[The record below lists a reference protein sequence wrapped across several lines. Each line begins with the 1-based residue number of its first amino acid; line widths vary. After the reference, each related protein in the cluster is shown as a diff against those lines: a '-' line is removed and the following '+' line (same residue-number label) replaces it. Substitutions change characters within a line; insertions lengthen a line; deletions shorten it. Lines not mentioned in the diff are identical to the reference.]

1 MRRLRA
7 AVLVTG
13 CGLLA
18 GCTTHGLPEAATTQ
32 AEHAAS
38 MWRIT
43 LAVAAVVGIVTL
55 ALILYSIVRFRRRDD
70 SLPDQ
75 RNSHLVLEIVCTAI
89 PVAIVAGLFAY
100 TVNTE
105 NKVNALARDPDLVI
119 DVVGY
124 QWGWKFTYRADGV
137 TSVPGEDGSPAVLA
151 LPVGSTIQLDLVS
164 PDVIHSFWVPEFLEK
179 RDLIPGVHNA
189 IDVNVTRTG
198 TWTGPVRRVLRP
210 GPLDDGLRGA
220 GHVPGR
226 LPVVAREQEGGA
238 HHVTAVVDPVAVEPP
253 ASEPEPSGM
262 LAWLTSTDHKRIG
275 LSYMVTAFI
284 FFLIGGLLASV
295 MRAQL
300 AQPEEHLVSN
310 DTYNQ
315 LFTMHGT
322 IMLFLF
328 IGPFAFGL
336 ANYLIPLQVG
346 AKDMAFP
353 RLNAFSYWLYLGGGI
368 TLVSGFATAG
378 GAAAFG
384 WFGYTPLS
392 DPVHS
397 PGLGG
402 DLWIAGLV
410 LTGFSG
416 ILTALNILTTVFCLR
431 MPTMNAFRMPIFT
444 WDMVVT
450 SVLVLLAFPVLTA
463 AGALLFIDRHL
474 GGQVFD
480 LAGGGVPILWQHL
493 FWFFGHP
500 EVYIVVLPYF
510 GVITEII
517 PVFARRPLFGYAG
530 LVFATIG
537 IAALSVGVWAH
548 HMFVTGAVLL
558 PFFSGLSFLI
568 AVPTGIKFVN
578 WIASMWGG
586 QIRFSAPMLF
596 SVGFLVLF
604 LLGGLT
610 GVMLASP
617 PLDFHVS
624 DTYFVV
630 AHFHYT
636 LVGGSVFGVFAAIYF
651 WFPKFTGRMLD
662 ERLAKAHFW
671 LFFIGFNMTFLVQ
684 HVLGASGMPRR
695 VASYYKGD
703 GFGTL
708 NLISSIG
715 AGIQGIA
722 LLFLLYNM
730 VHSYRRG
737 PVAGDDPW
745 EAYTLEWATTSPP
758 PSYNFDG
765 PLPPITSER
774 PLFDLRMRAA
784 VAAGAGGAGASVAG
798 GAGAAPAGGEPP

>member
-1 MRRLRA
+1 
-7 AVLVTG
+7 
-13 CGLLA
+13 
-18 GCTTHGLPEAATTQ
+18 
-32 AEHAAS
+32 
-38 MWRIT
+38 
-43 LAVAAVVGIVTL
+43 
-55 ALILYSIVRFRRRDD
+55 
-70 SLPDQ
+70 
-75 RNSHLVLEIVCTAI
+75 
-89 PVAIVAGLFAY
+89 
-100 TVNTE
+100 
-105 NKVNALARDPDLVI
+105 
-119 DVVGY
+119 
-124 QWGWKFTYRADGV
+124 
-137 TSVPGEDGSPAVLA
+137 
-151 LPVGSTIQLDLVS
+151 
-164 PDVIHSFWVPEFLEK
+164 
-179 RDLIPGVHNA
+179 
-189 IDVNVTRTG
+189 
-198 TWTGPVRRVLRP
+198 
-210 GPLDDGLRGA
+210 
-220 GHVPGR
+220 
-226 LPVVAREQEGGA
+226 
-238 HHVTAVVDPVAVEPP
+238 
-253 ASEPEPSGM
+253 
-262 LAWLTSTDHKRIG
+262 
-275 LSYMVTAFI
+275 
-284 FFLIGGLLASV
+284 
-295 MRAQL
+295 
-300 AQPEEHLVSN
+300 
-310 DTYNQ
+310 
-315 LFTMHGT
+315 
-322 IMLFLF
+322 
-328 IGPFAFGL
+328 
-336 ANYLIPLQVG
+336 
-346 AKDMAFP
+346 
-353 RLNAFSYWLYLGGGI
+353 
-368 TLVSGFATAG
+368 
-378 GAAAFG
+378 
-384 WFGYTPLS
+384 
-392 DPVHS
+392 
-397 PGLGG
+397 
-402 DLWIAGLV
+402 
-410 LTGFSG
+410 
-416 ILTALNILTTVFCLR
+416 

-530 LVFATIG
+530 LVFATIA

-695 VASYYKGD
+695 VASYYESD

-737 PVAGDDPW
+737 PAAGDDPW

-784 VAAGAGGAGASVAG
+784 VAAGAGGAGGTVAA
-798 GAGAAPAGGEPP
+798 GAGAAPLGGEAP

>member
-1 MRRLRA
+1 
-7 AVLVTG
+7 
-13 CGLLA
+13 
-18 GCTTHGLPEAATTQ
+18 
-32 AEHAAS
+32 
-38 MWRIT
+38 
-43 LAVAAVVGIVTL
+43 
-55 ALILYSIVRFRRRDD
+55 
-70 SLPDQ
+70 
-75 RNSHLVLEIVCTAI
+75 
-89 PVAIVAGLFAY
+89 
-100 TVNTE
+100 
-105 NKVNALARDPDLVI
+105 
-119 DVVGY
+119 
-124 QWGWKFTYRADGV
+124 
-137 TSVPGEDGSPAVLA
+137 
-151 LPVGSTIQLDLVS
+151 
-164 PDVIHSFWVPEFLEK
+164 
-179 RDLIPGVHNA
+179 
-189 IDVNVTRTG
+189 
-198 TWTGPVRRVLRP
+198 
-210 GPLDDGLRGA
+210 
-220 GHVPGR
+220 
-226 LPVVAREQEGGA
+226 
-238 HHVTAVVDPVAVEPP
+238 VTAVVDPVAVEPP
-253 ASEPEPSGM
+253 VPEPEPRGM

-662 ERLAKAHFW
+662 ERLAKVHFW

-745 EAYTLEWATTSPP
+745 EAYTLEWVTTSPP

-784 VAAGAGGAGASVAG
+784 VAAGADGAGRTVAG
-798 GAGAAPAGGEPP
+798 AAGPAPAGGEPP

>member
-1 MRRLRA
+1 M
-7 AVLVTG
+7 
-13 CGLLA
+13 
-18 GCTTHGLPEAATTQ
+18 TTVHEPIGPA
-32 AEHAAS
+32 
-38 MWRIT
+38 
-43 LAVAAVVGIVTL
+43 
-55 ALILYSIVRFRRRDD
+55 
-70 SLPDQ
+70 
-75 RNSHLVLEIVCTAI
+75 
-89 PVAIVAGLFAY
+89 
-100 TVNTE
+100 
-105 NKVNALARDPDLVI
+105 
-119 DVVGY
+119 DV
-124 QWGWKFTYRADGV
+124 
-137 TSVPGEDGSPAVLA
+137 
-151 LPVGSTIQLDLVS
+151 LPV
-164 PDVIHSFWVPEFLEK
+164 
-179 RDLIPGVHNA
+179 
-189 IDVNVTRTG
+189 
-198 TWTGPVRRVLRP
+198 PVR
-210 GPLDDGLRGA
+210 
-220 GHVPGR
+220 
-226 LPVVAREQEGGA
+226 
-238 HHVTAVVDPVAVEPP
+238 PP
-253 ASEPEPSGM
+253 TGM

-275 LSYMVTAFI
+275 ISHMVTAFA
-284 FFLIGGLLASV
+284 FFLVGGSLAMV

-300 AQPEEHLVSN
+300 AQPEQELVSN

-315 LFTMHGT
+315 LFTMHGS

-346 AKDMAFP
+346 ARDMAFP

-368 TLVSGFATAG
+368 TMISGFATAG

-392 DPVHS
+392 DPVRS

-402 DLWIAGLV
+402 DLWLASLV

-416 ILTALNILTTVFCLR
+416 ILTAVNILTTVFCLR
-431 MPTMNAFRMPIFT
+431 MPTMNAFRMPVFT

-450 SVLVLLAFPVLTA
+450 SLLVLLAFPVLTA
-463 AGALLFIDRHL
+463 AGALLFIDRNLDGH
-474 GGQVFD
+474 VFD

-500 EVYIVVLPYF
+500 EVYIIVLPYF

-517 PVFARRPLFGYAG
+517 PVFSRRPLFAYAG
-530 LVFATIG
+530 LVFATIA

-548 HMFVTGAVLL
+548 HMFVTGDVLL

-617 PLDFHVS
+617 PLDFQVS

-636 LVGGSVFGVFAAIYF
+636 LVGGSVFGVFAALYY
-651 WFPKFTGRMLD
+651 WFPKFTGKMLD

-671 LFFIGFNMTFLVQ
+671 LFFIGFNMTFFVQ

-695 VASYYKGD
+695 VASYLDSD
-703 GFGTL
+703 GFGPL
-708 NLISSIG
+708 NLVSSIG
-715 AGIQGIA
+715 AFIQGIA
-722 LLFLLYNM
+722 VLVLVINLVRTFR
-730 VHSYRRG
+730 HG
-737 PVAGDDPW
+737 PAAGDDPW
-745 EAYTLEWATTSPP
+745 EGYTLEWATTSPP
-758 PSYNFDG
+758 PPHNFDG

-774 PLFDLRMRAA
+774 PLFDLRQREAA
-784 VAAGAGGAGASVAG
+784 AA
-798 GAGAAPAGGEPP
+798 AAPAGGDSP